1 MNRIQLAKLRDIAI
15 EYLPAAQQY
24 REEVKARPTEDRE
37 SQGYA
42 WALWRIADET
52 IARHEATGEE
62 LAAACVLLGITSYE
76 LYDPSDIAS
85 ASLYK
90 ARGIDTDPKKMR
102 DAMRQGIM
110 NAAKTLANVTGR
122 DIPLVDPLVYFV
134 DPVIPDDALAAV
146 EQAAT
151 DGERIPVAKQQDKVI
166 LDWLALNKY
175 DPLKIPVRPLGGA
188 GIRKEC
194 GDALREKYKKLFQS
208 KKVFDTAWQR
218 LRDNSQMKDAE

>member
-62 LAAACVLLGITSYE
+62 LAAAGVLLGITSYE

-90 ARGIDTDPKKMR
+90 ARGVDTDPKKMR
-102 DAMRQGIM
+102 AAMQQGIM
-110 NAAKTLANVTGR
+110 NAAETLANVTGR

-134 DPVIPDDALAAV
+134 DPVTPADVPAAKVKADTSPSGEGWEVQARAIADECFDIDTKGRCRDSLKGYSKRVMELMQERGVKGARGIIDNPATIMREALQGKKWWA
-146 EQAAT
+146 
-151 DGERIPVAKQQDKVI
+151 
-166 LDWLALNKY
+166 NK
-175 DPLKIPVRPLGGA
+175 
-188 GIRKEC
+188 
-194 GDALREKYKKLFQS
+194 S
-208 KKVFDTAWQR
+208 K
-218 LRDNSQMKDAE
+218 